1 MYSAIQKQMKEGYE
15 KQRKADEAEAKAVQ
29 ERERLAETKAVQ
41 ERERLA
47 KETEASERLAKEAEA
62 KSLEAAAQELI
73 KQAQE
78 KIDAAN
84 LSKQA
89 VVNSRSFSGRTTSTL
104 SITYPTGS
112 SSLTE
117 VLADDS
123 STDFPTS
130 SSSES
135 HLSSKN

>member
-1 MYSAIQKQMKEGYE
+1 MKESYE

-29 ERERLAETKAVQ
+29 EREKLAEAKAVQEREKLAETKAVQ

-47 KETEASERLAKEAEA
+47 KEAEA
-62 KSLEAAAQELI
+62 KSLEAAAKELI

-78 KIDAAN
+78 NIDAEN
-84 LSKQA
+84 LCKQA
-89 VVNSRSFSGRTTSTL
+89 VVNSRSFSGRSTSTL